1 MKNKL
6 FKNISLALA
15 GLLTLGGIAAISSK
29 GEAKEAHAASYYTIT
44 IHPNGGS
51 VPRVGCLEKM
61 YYQPSDGKFYDHLHA
76 RTGDP
81 TGEMRVNQ
89 EEFTRIIVGRF

>member
-29 GEAKEAHAASYYTIT
+29 GEVKAAHAASYYTIT
-44 IHPNGGS
+44 LNANGGI
-51 VPRVGCLEKM
+51 VPYAGCLETM

-76 RTGDP
+76 RTGEP
-81 TGEMRVNQ
+81 TGEMRVDK
-89 EEFTRIIVGRF
+89 EERFV